1 MLKSF
6 LFFFRHIRCNFYIFE
21 HRRIFYFKIRRLW
34 TESCLTITLRLC
46 YCNTLI
52 SPLNQIAFTTTRE
65 QLYQSVFVISCIVA
79 QLTHVCVYASTSIQ
93 TIKTCSIAHQRQ
105 VRVHHIHINAIVFSL
120 LHQVKDILRH
130 INFQVFSFVSR
141 KNNNTQIKPK
151 HSHCCLIELEEIIQK
166 VVGLSMSVLIRF

>member
-1 MLKSF
+1 MFIFFFQPLVNGIEIQCWRPKYIEKKHCFVSGHHMLKSF

-79 QLTHVCVYASTSIQ
+79 QLTRVCI
-93 TIKTCSIAHQRQ
+93 CE
-105 VRVHHIHINAIVFSL
+105 HINPNN
-120 LHQVKDILRH
+120 KDM
-130 INFQVFSFVSR
+130 Q
-141 KNNNTQIKPK
+141 
-151 HSHCCLIELEEIIQK
+151 HSPPEASQSSSHSYKCSCFLALTSGKTHFETH
-166 VVGLSMSVLIRF
+166 